1 MKIIME
7 MESKYKSWY
16 YNENFLLNIFNVFG
30 YHLCILNA
38 IVYSSFPQ
46 MQKKIRSLLFART

>member
-1 MKIIME
+1 ME
-7 MESKYKSWY
+7 MESKYKPWY

-30 YHLCILNA
+30 YHLYILNA

-46 MQKKIRSLLFART
+46 MHKNS